1 MLCCQVWPGQ
11 LPVSCQRHRN
21 RGRITRLNHSQWGKP
36 GSWRDSLHDSLETLH
51 WMRSFNPESKCVF
64 FDHFAITFAC
74 QGEGLEM
81 CVFWKALPV
90 FHVFLAN
97 LPSKPRVRTD
107 NSIIFRYR
115 RQWSKPWCHRFGQ
128 IVKINQSR
136 KFDVGL
142 NVVTDVDVKKVKD
155 VTLRSLQQC
164 FYRQI
169 WKTDWLD
176 GIKIGARG
184 TDEQSND
191 ERASTRDDG
200 INHEVFWLHKGNHW
214 TTNNDFWDNFVDVE
228 TKQWYIFDFRLKF
241 WQKIWK
247 ISIECICVKKSWR

>member
-1 MLCCQVWPGQ
+1 MQIWWKHSRETWKSVPWPT
-11 LPVSCQRHRN
+11 
-21 RGRITRLNHSQWGKP
+21 RGP
-36 GSWRDSLHDSLETLH
+36 CGSKGWRSGPYPCHVRTCDPWL
-51 WMRSFNPESKCVF
+51 
-64 FDHFAITFAC
+64 
-74 QGEGLEM
+74 LEM